1 MLTIYLDNDI
11 YEILSEL
18 LTVQDFL
25 LLTYGL
31 ECLYQLS
38 QFNEIVCNQLILT
51 SKSILCKILIS
62 LSQSLIFIF
71 SFIALLI
78 SYLTID
84 STYLNTNSMKMI
96 EIKQSTNKM
105 QPTIVQYSQPNNN
118 NNHTKIIQQNQMT
131 YQNSN
136 YLFKLNIY

>member
-1 MLTIYLDNDI
+1 LLTIYLDNDI